1 MSPRKRKRS
10 ELGRLPEPHL
20 SQNQEVEFARG
31 VALFNK
37 QQYYEAHEAW
47 ENVWRDMSD
56 NQEDD
61 AEIILRGL
69 IQFTAGLHL
78 FSIGRSEGARRN
90 LLKAKAKLA
99 LYDKPFLGIDLNG
112 LVATIQSSVN
122 APQERSSYQILRAVR
137 NEKGSAPFP

>member
-1 MSPRKRKRS
+1 MPPRKRKRA
-10 ELGRLPEPHL
+10 ELGRLSEPHL

-56 NQEDD
+56 KQEDD
-61 AEIILRGL
+61 AEIIFRGL

-78 FSIGRSEGARRN
+78 FSIGKLTGAMRN
-90 LLKAKAKLA
+90 LLKAKEKLA

-112 LVATIQSSVN
+112 LVATIPSSVN
-122 APQERSSYQILRAVR
+122 APQEPSGYQILLAVKHE
-137 NEKGSAPFP
+137 N

>member
-1 MSPRKRKRS
+1 MPPRKRKRA
-10 ELGRLPEPHL
+10 ELGRLSEPHL

-37 QQYYEAHEAW
+37 QQYFEAHEAW

-56 NQEDD
+56 KQEDD

-78 FSIGRSEGARRN
+78 FSIGKLAGAMRN
-90 LLKAKAKLA
+90 LLKAKEKLT

-112 LVATIQSSVN
+112 LVATIPSSVN
-122 APQERSSYQILRAVR
+122 TPQERSGYQILRAVR
-137 NEKGSAPFP
+137 N

>member
-1 MSPRKRKRS
+1 MPPRKRKRA
-10 ELGRLPEPHL
+10 ELGRLSEPHL

-56 NQEDD
+56 KQEDD

-78 FSIGRSEGARRN
+78 FSIGKLAGAMRN
-90 LLKAKAKLA
+90 LLKAKEKLA

-112 LVATIQSSVN
+112 LIATIPSTIN
-122 APQERSSYQILRAVR
+122 APQEPSGYQILRAVR
-137 NEKGSAPFP
+137 NETVSAPFS

>member
-1 MSPRKRKRS
+1 MIASVGMPPRKRKRA
-10 ELGRLPEPHL
+10 ELGRLSEPHL

-56 NQEDD
+56 KQEDD
-61 AEIILRGL
+61 AEIIFRGL

-78 FSIGRSEGARRN
+78 FSIGKLEGAMRN
-90 LLKAKAKLA
+90 LLKAKEKLA

-112 LVATIQSSVN
+112 LVATIPSSVN
-122 APQERSSYQILRAVR
+122 APQEPSGYQILLAVKHE
-137 NEKGSAPFP
+137 N